1 MRSKGFTL
9 IEAIVSV
16 GVFAFAF
23 TSIAGV
29 YISVQQLNR
38 KSASLQALQ
47 QNARFISEDLAKLVR
62 NGAVDYARYGGAVP
76 QPQTA
81 NLYLLDRDNTPVRLY
96 RSGDYLV
103 MEKTVNAQILTTNFT
118 GTEARVLNFA
128 AYVWPAA
135 NPFGGSNGTQQPTV
149 TLFVD
154 LESNINPRD
163 RTRMPLQVTVATRQY
178 LE

>member
-1 MRSKGFTL
+1 MRSRGFTL

-16 GVFAFAF
+16 GGFAFAF

-29 YISVQQLNR
+29 FIAVQQLNR

-47 QNARFISEDLAKLVR
+47 QNARYISEDLTKIIR
-62 NGAVDYARYGGAVP
+62 NGQVDYARYGGAIS
-76 QPQTA
+76 QPQTV

-96 RSGDYLV
+96 RAGDNLV
-103 MEKTVNAQILTTNFT
+103 MEKTVGAQILTTNFT

-128 AYVWPAA
+128 AYVWPAT
-135 NPFGGSNGTQQPTV
+135 NPFGGGNGTQQPTV
-149 TLFVD
+149 TVFVE

-178 LE
+178 PE